1 MKKLFVT
8 ILLILGL
15 GLAWYY
21 QEPIVDYILENFIY
35 SDEII
40 LGNDN
45 EYKRNYNY
53 GFVQATD
60 DFVPNNKQEIINI
73 IYTFLDRGW
82 DTFSFYCPKEYT
94 ECSKNVEEITNNRE
108 LLSSINNFVHPFNS
122 YQTLLFSIDN
132 RGKVTL
138 INQKVYTEEQI
149 NIINQKVD
157 QIIAQIIN
165 ANMND
170 KDKITAIHNYIINNT
185 VYDRVRANDTE
196 NNSGYLSH
204 TAYGVLISGKGICGG
219 YSDAMA
225 IFLNRLNINNYK
237 ISSDNH
243 IWNYVKLD
251 NNWYHLDLTWDD
263 PISNTGEN
271 ILTHNFFL
279 INTQALEQKAT
290 SQHVYNK
297 NTYIEAQ

>member
-1 MKKLFVT
+1 MKRLLVT
-8 ILLILGL
+8 ILLLIGL
-15 GLAWYY
+15 WLAWHY
-21 QEPIVDYILENFIY
+21 QTPIVNYILDNFIY

-40 LGNDN
+40 LGTDN
-45 EYKRNYNY
+45 SFKRSYNY
-53 GFVQATD
+53 GFVQTTD
-60 DFVPNNKQEIINI
+60 DFIPNNRQEIINI
-73 IYTFLDRGW
+73 IYTFLDSGW
-82 DTFSFYCPKEYT
+82 DNFSFYCPKEYT
-94 ECSKNVEEITNNRE
+94 DCSKTVEEITNNQE

-138 INQKVYTEEQI
+138 INNKVYTDEQI
-149 NIINQKVD
+149 NIINQKID
-157 QIIAQIIN
+157 QILPQIVN
-165 ANMND
+165 DNMND
-170 KDKITAIHNYIINNT
+170 YDKITAIHNYIINST
-185 VYDRVRANDTE
+185 VYDRVRANDI
-196 NNSGYLSH
+196 NNYSGYLSH
-204 TAYGVLISGKGICGG
+204 TAYGVLVSGKGICGG

-243 IWNYVKLD
+243 VWNYVKLN

-263 PISNTGEN
+263 PISNTGDN

-290 SQHVYNK
+290 SQHIYNK
-297 NTYIEAQ
+297 NVYIEAN